1 MTIRITGM
9 NSGLDTETIISELV
23 SAQSAKVNSLKK
35 QQISLSYKQDVWK
48 ALNTKVYGLYTGSLD
63 TLKYEYSYSKK
74 TTKVSDSTIA
84 SVTTGDDAMYGTQK
98 LSVYSLASAGYM
110 TGNTLTRSD
119 TSNTEAISST
129 TKLSD
134 LGALSGK
141 TITVNVG
148 SGSSAK
154 STDITID
161 DDTTI
166 NGLITS
172 LKSAGISANFDSSNQ
187 RIYLASSDTGKA
199 NDFSIT
205 TTDTDKDALGL
216 LGLDTSKGA
225 KQVGASDAG
234 IVLNGVEYT
243 SSSNSFNIN
252 GLSIDVT
259 KTTDTDKDAALLEK
273 NATTITTQKDTSGI
287 YDMIKKFI
295 TTYGSIIN
303 EMDADYNTENSG
315 YAPLLSTD
323 KEDMSDTEIK
333 DWEDKVK
340 SAVLYRDST
349 LSTVSEK
356 MKNIMSQGYEVN
368 GKTMYL
374 SSFGVETLDYFTA
387 LDNEKN
393 EYHINGDSDDT
404 DVSGKTNTLE
414 YMIDTDPDSVT
425 SFFTQLSQN
434 LYTSLQNLMGSTTQ
448 SSAFTLYDDKQMAT
462 DYTDY
467 TTKISDQEEA
477 VTDLE
482 DYWYDKFSSMEIALA
497 KINSK
502 SSSISSMLS

>member
-48 ALNTKVYGLYTGSLD
+48 ALNSKVYSMYTGSLD
-63 TLKYEYSYSKK
+63 TLKYEYSYTKK
-74 TTKVSDSTIA
+74 TTKTSDSTVA
-84 SVTTGDDAMYGTQK
+84 SVTTGDAAMYGTQK

-110 TGNTLTRSD
+110 TGGKLSKTA
-119 TSNTEAISST
+119 ESST
-129 TKLSD
+129 TLKN
-134 LGALSGK
+134 LGATSGQK
-141 TITVNVG
+141 ITVTTG

-154 STDITID
+154 TTDIAID
-161 DDTTI
+161 DSTTVE
-166 NGLITS
+166 GFVTS
-172 LKSAGISANFDSSNQ
+172 LKSAGISANFDSTNN
-187 RIYLASSDTGKA
+187 RFYLASSDTGTA
-199 NDFSIT
+199 NEFSLGGD
-205 TTDTDKDALGL
+205 TDTLKALGL
-216 LGLDTSKGA
+216 STEGGA
-225 KQVGASDAG
+225 NKIGASDAG
-234 IVLNGVEYT
+234 IVLNGVSYT
-243 SSSNSFNIN
+243 SSSNSISVN
-252 GLSIDVT
+252 GLSIDVS
-259 KTTDTDKDAALLEK
+259 KTTDKDEASAIDDQKNNGGK
-273 NATTITTQKDTSGI
+273 NAVNITTEKDTSGV

-295 TTYGSIIN
+295 TSYGSIIN

-315 YAPLLSTD
+315 YAPLLSSEKD
-323 KEDMSDTEIK
+323 SMSDTEIK
-333 DWEDKVK
+333 DWETKVK

-356 MKNIMSQGYEVN
+356 MKEIMSQGYDVN

-404 DVSGKTNTLE
+404 DVSSKTNTLK
-414 YMIDTDPDSVT
+414 YMIESDPDTVT

-434 LYTSLQNLMGSTTQ
+434 LYTNLQNLMGSTTQ

-467 TTKISDQEEA
+467 TTKISDQEDA
-477 VTDLE
+477 VTDLQ
-482 DYWYDKFSSMEIALA
+482 DYWYDKFSQMETALT
-497 KINSK
+497 KINAK